1 MGICA
6 SDRLAVALTTPAPTG
21 TGKTVMMLSLILATL
36 DDLSAPE
43 EAYHEERVPMTPLA
57 LRHFQTAAATAERDK
72 LPKKGI
78 LPPPAYRDVGVPS
91 LTELVVHQVCL
102 RPNGL
107 RLRDRE
113 DYLKEDHPHLWKA
126 LRRNVPFYLHT
137 DPPRDVGWY
146 TSRGG
151 TPFAPKVMYL
161 TTATLAVVPDNLQR
175 QWANEILKHCTDFL
189 RVLDV
194 GDKDELP
201 DAPVL
206 AADYDVGRLVTPC
219 LSGCA
224 WLMILSF
231 TDHLNEPLT
240 YAWLLRAL
248 NTD

>member
-1 MGICA
+1 MSVCA
-6 SDRLAVALTTPAPTG
+6 FYGLIAALTTVFFLHTG

-36 DDLSAPE
+36 DDISAPE
-43 EAYHEERVPMTPLA
+43 EAYHEERVPMTPLS

-78 LPPPAYRDVGVPS
+78 LPPPAYRDVGVPP
-91 LTELVVHQVCL
+91 LTELMLHQLRL
-102 RPNGL
+102 RPNSL
-107 RLRDRE
+107 WVRSQE
-113 DYLKEDHPHLWKA
+113 DVEEKQHLWKA
-126 LRRNVPFYLHT
+126 FRENVPFYLHT

-146 TSRGG
+146 ASRGG
-151 TPFAPKVMYL
+151 SPFAPKVMYL

-206 AADYDVGRLVTPC
+206 ATDYDVSYDVFRVLGRLDV
-219 LSGCA
+219 LIRLYFQII
-224 WLMILSF
+224 LMS
-231 TDHLNEPLT
+231 HSSM
-240 YAWLLRAL
+240 YY
-248 NTD
+248 